1 MSIWI
6 RQRSNVQNDQITG
19 EVSAIY
25 FIYEYIL
32 FRLPPTLVN
41 TYHHF
46 LFFLYIEVDVN
57 YISFVGDAFR
67 SSFARLLGCQLARL
81 LSNPRSSLYPQT
93 DKSTNS
99 QPRHIPFDI

>member
-1 MSIWI
+1 MYVPIVNRKIIKLQKIYVSILI
-6 RQRSNVQNDQITG
+6 RQMSNVQNDQITG

-46 LFFLYIEVDVN
+46 FFSFYI
-57 YISFVGDAFR
+57 
-67 SSFARLLGCQLARL
+67 
-81 LSNPRSSLYPQT
+81 
-93 DKSTNS
+93 
-99 QPRHIPFDI
+99 